1 MFFKNLFST
10 ALKKKKIDFQNIKS
24 SSKNQQYFLMME
36 VWIIKHMDYI
46 SLNYAEPKIQEERDG
61 AGKMFFTFY

>member
-1 MFFKNLFST
+1 
-10 ALKKKKIDFQNIKS
+10 
-24 SSKNQQYFLMME
+24 MME